1 MFWFT
6 KIDKGIQ
13 RKKTTGITGNE
24 SSTQFTCKVIRIGN
38 EGSLTYVKGPVP
50 DTIGGMLRIRDD
62 ARSRSR
68 KRTTETQSTK
78 VLIHMK
84 EIKIILMSDMSI
96 KIQKLQD

>member
-1 MFWFT
+1 MFWFI

-13 RKKTTGITGNE
+13 RKKNDRKTGNE

-38 EGSLTYVKGPVP
+38 EGSLPYVKCQVP

-84 EIKIILMSDMSI
+84 EIKIILMSM